1 MRETVQELV
10 ERYGNNLYAAA
21 FSVCRNPEDAKD
33 VVQDTFLQYYMT
45 DKEFENEKH
54 IRAWLIRVAVNK
66 AKNSNKSFWKRNK
79 VSLEDY
85 RETFSFETKESEE
98 LFDAVMKLPEKY
110 RIVIHLF
117 YFEDYTT
124 GEIADVTK
132 ISISNVKVR
141 LSRARELLRGLL
153 KEDLI

>member
-1 MRETVQELV
+1 
-10 ERYGNNLYAAA
+10 
-21 FSVCRNPEDAKD
+21 
-33 VVQDTFLQYYMT
+33 MT